1 MTERV
6 FVALGS
12 NLGDRKAEIDEAVR
26 RLAAL
31 PSTSV
36 VAVAPIIETQALL
49 PPENPAP
56 QPSYFNTVAE
66 LRTTLEP
73 EPLLVALKAIE
84 RAMGRVTTTRWAP
97 RLIDLDLIL
106 YGERMHSSERL
117 TLPHPGLPARRF
129 VLAPL
134 TALAPDVRLPDGST
148 PKQLLARLAR

>member
-12 NLGDRKAEIDEAVR
+12 NLGDRKAEIDEAVGR
-26 RLAAL
+26 IGAL
-31 PSTSV
+31 PMTSIV
-36 VAVAPIIETQALL
+36 GVAPIIETEALL

-73 EPLLVALKAIE
+73 EPLLTALKEIE

-106 YGERMHSSERL
+106 YGARTHSSERL
-117 TLPHPGLPARRF
+117 TLPHPGLPHRRF
-129 VLAPL
+129 VLEPL
-134 TALAPDVRLPDGST
+134 TALAPELPLPGGST
-148 PKQLLARLAR
+148 PRELLRLLP